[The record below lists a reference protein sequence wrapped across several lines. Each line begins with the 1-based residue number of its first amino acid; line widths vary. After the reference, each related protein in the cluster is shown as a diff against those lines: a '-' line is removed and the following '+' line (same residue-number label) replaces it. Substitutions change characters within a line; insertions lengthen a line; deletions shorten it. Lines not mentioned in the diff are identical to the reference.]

1 MTKLCQSDDESGLM
15 DIKKVSDNVYEIP
28 QGTQECMKVPVKI
41 YASDKLVSK
50 MKQDATFKQATNAA
64 CLPGI
69 YKHSIVLPDGHQGYG
84 FPIGGVAAT
93 DYENGVISP
102 GEVGYDINC
111 GVRVLRTNLDE
122 KDVRPDFSEE
132 GTEPYDGL
140 RCDVFQCLIGF
151 HEIEVMIRLDLE

>member
-1 MTKLCQSDDESGLM
+1 MKYCAVERERVIQL
-15 DIKKVSDNVYEIP
+15 DIKKVSENIHEIS
-28 QGTQECMKVPVKI
+28 QDTQPCMRVPVTV
-41 YASDKLVSK
+41 YASDLLVRK
-50 MKQDATFKQATNAA
+50 MKQDKTFTQATNAA

-102 GEVGYDINC
+102 GGVGYDINC

-122 KDVRPDFSEE
+122 KDVRPK
-132 GTEPYDGL
+132 L
-140 RCDVFQCLIGF
+140 RTLIDTIFQ
-151 HEIEVMIRLDLE
+151 EVPTGVGKQGKIHLRDERLQGCR

>member
-1 MTKLCQSDDESGLM
+1 M
-15 DIKKVSDNVYEIP
+15 DINKISENVYEIS
-28 QGTQECMKVPVKI
+28 QETQQCMKVPVKI
-41 YASDKLVSK
+41 YASEALMSK

-102 GEVGYDINC
+102 GGVGYDINC

-122 KDVRPDFSEE
+122 DDVRPKVRQLIDQLFA
-132 GTEPYDGL
+132 
-140 RCDVFQCLIGF
+140 DVPTVVLMKFFQMEQNGPSRK
-151 HEIEVMIRLDLE
+151 VMVGMRTLTIKKLTAG